1 MKVPKGKKIE
11 RILRVLLNEPDGNIS
26 KYRISKNAQTSYS
39 WVHEYLSKLE
49 KLDYIK
55 DMKVNNFPALFEIW
69 KNQRN
74 NIQKKNFVI
83 NDPMAL
89 LSEVDLDYALTTYQ
103 GENLVQGYLF
113 PSRFDIYIR
122 RKDIENWNEHL
133 LENGLMGLG
142 NFRILIDEDHV
153 FYKSKTVNEFTVVS
167 TPQLIVDL
175 YKEGGVCGE
184 AADNIVRQM
193 VQNIV

>member
-1 MKVPKGKKIE
+1 MEVPKGKKIE

-26 KYRISKNAQTSYS
+26 KYRVAKNAETSFA

-49 KLDYIK
+49 ALGHLK
-55 DMKVNNFPALFEIW
+55 DTKVNNLQALFEIW
-69 KNQRN
+69 KTKRN
-74 NIQKKNFVI
+74 NIKKKNFVI

-89 LSEVDLDYALTTYQ
+89 LSEVDLEYALTTYQ

-113 PSRFDIYIR
+113 PSRFDVYIR
-122 RKDIENWNEHL
+122 QKDFEMWDSNL
-133 LENGLMGLG
+133 LERGLMGLG
-142 NFRILIDEDHV
+142 NFRILIDDEHV

-175 YKEGGVCGE
+175 YNEGGVCGE
-184 AADNIVRQM
+184 AADNLVRQM
-193 VQNIV
+193 VQNSV

>member
-11 RILRVLLNEPDGNIS
+11 RILRVLLNEPDGTLS
-26 KYRISKNAQTSYS
+26 KYKIAKNSQTSFS
-39 WVHEYLSKLE
+39 WVHEYLTKLE
-49 KLDYIK
+49 KLGYLK
-55 DMKVNNFPALFEIW
+55 DTTVNNFPAIFEIW

-89 LSEVDLDYALTTYQ
+89 LSDVHLEYALTTYQ

-113 PSRFDIYIR
+113 PSRFDIYIQ
-122 RKDIENWNEHL
+122 RKDYDSWNEL
-133 LENGLMGLG
+133 LKESGLMGSG
-142 NFRILIDEDHV
+142 NFRILIDDDHV
-153 FYKSKTVNEFTVVS
+153 FYKSKTVNEFKVVS

-184 AADNIVRQM
+184 AADNLVGRM

>member
-1 MKVPKGKKIE
+1 MKMPKGKKIE
-11 RILRVLLNEPDGNIS
+11 RILRVLLNEPDGNLS
-26 KYRISKNAQTSYS
+26 KYKIAKNSQTSFS
-39 WVHEYLSKLE
+39 WVHEYLTKLE
-49 KLDYIK
+49 NLGHLK
-55 DMKVNNFPALFEIW
+55 DTTVTNIPALFEIW

-89 LSEVDLDYALTTYQ
+89 LSDVSLEYALTTYQ
-103 GENLVQGYLF
+103 GENIVQGYLF
-113 PSRFDIYIR
+113 PSRFDIYIQN
-122 RKDIENWNEHL
+122 KDYNSWNEL
-133 LENGLMGLG
+133 LKESGLMGAG
-142 NFRILIDEDHV
+142 NFRILIDDDHV
-153 FYKSKTVNEFTVVS
+153 FYKSIKLNEFTVVS

-184 AADNIVRQM
+184 AADNLVRRM